1 MDNRPDNPIPKQ
13 FTIHLPE
20 WLDGFLK
27 NQPAHFPTAEDR
39 MQLVIDLSAENIRRG
54 SGGPFGA
61 AVFEMDS
68 GRLIA
73 VGVNGVVPNQC
84 SLAHAETVAIALA
97 QQTLQTFDLST
108 AGRFEL
114 AASCAPC
121 AMCLGAIGWSG
132 LASVLCGAA
141 ESDAR
146 AIGFDEGA
154 KPAHWQHEL
163 TTRGIAVTE
172 NILREQARQV
182 LQEYTRTGG
191 KIYNPFQHP

>member
-1 MDNRPDNPIPKQ
+1 MDNRPDNPIPEQ
-13 FTIHLPE
+13 FTIHLPG
-20 WLDGFLK
+20 WIDAFLK
-27 NQPAHFPTAEDR
+27 TRPDTFTTPEDR
-39 MQLVIDLSAENIRRG
+39 MQLAIDLSAENIRRG
-54 SGGPFGA
+54 TGGPFGA

-68 GRLIA
+68 GRLIS

-97 QQTLQTFDLST
+97 QQTLQTYDLST

-132 LASVLCGAA
+132 IKSILCGAS
-141 ESDAR
+141 ESDAH

-154 KPAHWQHEL
+154 KPARWQHEL
-163 TTRGIAVTE
+163 TTRGITVTE
-172 NILREQARQV
+172 NILREKARQV

-191 KIYNPFQHP
+191 KIYNPSQHP